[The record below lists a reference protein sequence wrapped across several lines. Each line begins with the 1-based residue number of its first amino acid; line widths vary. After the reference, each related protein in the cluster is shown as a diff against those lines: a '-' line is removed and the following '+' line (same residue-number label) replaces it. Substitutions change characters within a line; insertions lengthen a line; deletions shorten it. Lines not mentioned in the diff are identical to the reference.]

1 MSPVHAAPPGG
12 SREHPGAHPDPG
24 RTGPGEAGP
33 GAAHAPAAGT
43 AVEAASWSAVE
54 VGARNPGATG
64 SSQAL
69 APPGPPAATGGP
81 VPRAEPS
88 APLQD
93 DGEFGPTA
101 MGDPGPAAVTDAP
114 EAPGPLAAAAAFV
127 RQTLAIVEAE
137 VRKLRHDPVELLT
150 RAAQPALWML
160 VFGQVMGRLRG
171 VPTGGL
177 PYLDFMA
184 PGILAQSTLF
194 VAIFYGIALIWE
206 RDLGILHK
214 YMASPVPRTAL
225 VLGKALSAG
234 VRALTQ
240 AVVIYLLAAATG
252 VAVRSDPAA
261 LVGVLALAVLGAA
274 VFSTFS
280 LIVACLVRTRERFM
294 GIGQV
299 LTMPLFFASNAIYP
313 LQLMPGWV
321 HGIARVNPL
330 TYQVDAL
337 RGLMIHGGASQF
349 GLAHDVGVLALAL
362 ALLVAVASRLYP
374 RAVT

>member
-1 MSPVHAAPPGG
+1 MSPAPAAPPGG
-12 SREHPGAHPDPG
+12 SREQPDPHLDPG

-33 GAAHAPAAGT
+33 GAARAPVAGAAVQPAPWT
-43 AVEAASWSAVE
+43 AVEPGVRS
-54 VGARNPGATG
+54 PGATG
-64 SSQAL
+64 WIQAP
-69 APPGPPAATGGP
+69 ASPGTPAASGGA
-81 VPRAEPS
+81 VPGAAPA
-88 APLQD
+88 APLPD
-93 DGEFGPTA
+93 DGESGPTA
-101 MGDPGPAAVTDAP
+101 TGDPGSRGGPGAT
-114 EAPGPLAAAAAFV
+114 APGPLAAAAAFV
-127 RQTLAIVEAE
+127 RQTLTIVEAE
-137 VRKLRHDPVELLT
+137 VRKLRHDPFELVT
-150 RAAQPALWML
+150 RAVQPALWML

-171 VPTGGL
+171 MPTGGL

-214 YMASPVPRTAL
+214 YMASPAPRTAL

-274 VFSTFS
+274 VFSTLS
-280 LIVACLVRTRERFM
+280 LVVACLVRTRERFM

-313 LQLMPGWV
+313 LHLMPGWV

-337 RGLMIHGGASQF
+337 RGLMIRGGASQF
-349 GLAHDVGVLALAL
+349 GLGHDVAVLALAL
-362 ALLVAVASRLYP
+362 AFLVAVASRLYP